1 MSKMFDRF
9 LKNPEQASCS
19 CGDGC
24 CGSSTAKAA
33 DGAAAAPPPP
43 LTSEDHRWITGSA
56 DTPAGPVPI
65 VATGWGSGDRLGAL
79 LVRLGLRRHS
89 YAIRPGLYGV
99 GSPDAWSPVFVTG
112 NYKLSFDHLRRS
124 LAGRDGWI
132 LALDTRGINVW
143 CAAGK
148 GTFGTDE
155 LAARLE
161 ASGLARVVSHR
172 TLILPQLGAPG
183 VAAHE
188 ISKRAKFR
196 VVYGPIRAA
205 DLPAFL
211 DAGSKATP
219 QMRLVR
225 FSLKDRLVLTPV
237 EIGMVLASKGFLLG
251 LALWIVGRFWVKPL
265 AFSLPAVL
273 VAILI
278 GAVVVPAL
286 LPWIP
291 GRAFSLKG
299 WLVGMLWALGF
310 LAMRG
315 LPAAAG
321 GWLSAAAY
329 LLILPALSAF
339 IAMGFTGSSPITS
352 LSGVVKE
359 MKTAVPL
366 MLLAVVLGAAAY
378 IASAF
383 LA

>member
-9 LKNPEQASCS
+9 LKSPEEVSCG

-24 CGSSTAKAA
+24 CGASTAKAA
-33 DGAAAAPPPP
+33 DGPAAAPPPP
-43 LTSEDHRWITGSA
+43 LTSDDHPWITGSS
-56 DTPAGPVPI
+56 DTPAGPVP
-65 VATGWGSGDRLGAL
+65 VVSTRWGSGDRLGAL

-89 YAIRPGLYGV
+89 YTVRPGLYGI

-112 NYKLSFDHLRRS
+112 NYKLSFDHLRRA
-124 LAGRDGWI
+124 LAGQNGWI

-155 LAARLE
+155 LATRLE
-161 ASGLARVVSHR
+161 ASGLARIVSHR

-188 ISKRAKFR
+188 ISKRTKFR
-196 VVYGPIRAA
+196 VVYGPVRAA

-211 DAGSKATP
+211 DAGSKAAP
-219 QMRLVR
+219 RMRLVR
-225 FSLKDRLVLTPV
+225 FGLKDRLILTPV
-237 EIGMVLASKGFLLG
+237 EVGMVLASKGFLAG
-251 LALWIVGRFWVKPL
+251 LALWIVGRLWVKPL

-273 VAILI
+273 VAIAI
-278 GAVVVPAL
+278 GTVVVPAL

-310 LAMRG
+310 LALRG
-315 LPAAAG
+315 WPAAAG
-321 GWLSAAAY
+321 DWLSAAAY

-359 MKTAVPL
+359 MRTAVPL
-366 MLLAVVLGAAAY
+366 MLVASLLGAAAY
-378 IASAF
+378 IASAI

>member
-24 CGSSTAKAA
+24 CGSATAKAA

-148 GTFGTDE
+148 GTFGPAE
-155 LAARLE
+155 LAARLA

-172 TLILPQLGAPG
+172 TLLLPQLGAPG
-183 VAAHE
+183 GAAHE